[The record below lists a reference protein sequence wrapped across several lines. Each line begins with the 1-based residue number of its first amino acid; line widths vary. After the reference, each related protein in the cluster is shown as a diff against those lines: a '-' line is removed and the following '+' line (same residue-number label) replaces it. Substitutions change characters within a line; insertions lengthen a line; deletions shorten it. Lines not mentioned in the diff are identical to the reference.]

1 MVLDTRQTLVCGD
14 YDSVIGMDK
23 EKFLKQIS
31 KKRLGQT
38 FSSSWE
44 GTLSGV
50 IVDCDINTGLAKN
63 INSYIFGDK
72 LKNI

>member
-1 MVLDTRQTLVCGD
+1 
-14 YDSVIGMDK
+14 
-23 EKFLKQIS
+23 
-31 KKRLGQT
+31 
-38 FSSSWE
+38 
-44 GTLSGV
+44 LSGV